1 MLAAT
6 PAQARDL
13 LLLQQTLLPDEAGT
27 ASLLIDRDRIL
38 LVRGKKAKGTA
49 QLVEVILTAQPPLT
63 VELHCVDQAA
73 ARQLIDALRLGG
85 PVTLDVSGRCQ
96 L

>member
-1 MLAAT
+1 MLAAA

-13 LLLQQTLLPDEAGT
+13 LLLQQTLLPDETGT

-38 LVRGKKAKGTA
+38 LVRGKKAKGAA
-49 QLVEVILTAQPPLT
+49 QLVEVILTAQPLLT
-63 VELHCVDQAA
+63 VELRCVDQAA

-85 PVTLDVSGRCQ
+85 PATLDVSGRCQ

>member
-6 PAQARDL
+6 PAQARDPL
-13 LLLQQTLLPDEAGT
+13 LLLQTLLPDEAGT
-27 ASLLIDRDRIL
+27 ASLLIDRDRVL
-38 LVRGKKAKGTA
+38 LVRGQQARGAT
-49 QLVEVILTAQPPLT
+49 QTVEVTLTAQPPAT
-63 VELHCVDQAA
+63 VEIRCIDQAA

-85 PVTLDVSGRCQ
+85 PATLDVSGRCR